1 MLISL
6 ASKFKFKAWVQK
18 SGQKESKGPLQLFLL
33 SLDSPYCPS
42 LALLSLT
49 RNLLD
54 ILASLSR
61 SGRRPPGGGGDVRV
75 GERVEGG
82 PQHLAGREECASVGH
97 HLHCHTAGKPEENR
111 TCPIPIASRSGL
123 CGTHLHSALSSP
135 PCVLP
140 KPTENKGK

>member
-61 SGRRPPGGGGDVRV
+61 SGRRPPGVGGEVRV

-82 PQHLAGREECASVGH
+82 IPASGWEGQECASVGH
-97 HLHCHTAGKPEENR
+97 HLHCQRAGKPEENR

-123 CGTHLHSALSSP
+123 
-135 PCVLP
+135 
-140 KPTENKGK
+140 